1 MSEQE
6 KQQDINAENVDE
18 TVAQQTQNS
27 ESQEVKAEEAAAAQA
42 ENTEEQDAEAEKIEE
57 EIAAMAAK
65 LTPEELRGELLSAR
79 LSIRQLQNERKQ
91 LKSEFERKQA
101 ALQIEKATVMAQ
113 YDEYKK
119 NVSAEQEDKH
129 KKLMEV
135 TQKKLAEAIAANEE
149 EISRIRTRCD
159 NEIAKAKSF
168 ALEGFVKDL
177 IPSIEPLEKA
187 LFYSDR
193 NNPQQK
199 DLIEGLEMT
208 MELILKAISKNGV
221 EVIDPLNQL
230 FDPNYHQAIQHI
242 PNPAVP
248 ANHVMGVIQKGYALN
263 GRLLKPALV
272 VVSSGN

>member
-6 KQQDINAENVDE
+6 KQPDTGAENIDE
-18 TVAQQTQNS
+18 KTAEQAQNS
-27 ESQEVKAEEAAAAQA
+27 EEQEVKAEAEKA
-42 ENTEEQDAEAEKIEE
+42 ENTENQNTDDGKEE
-57 EIAAMAAK
+57 ESILADIAK
-65 LTPEELRGELLSAR
+65 LTPEEIKSELLAAR
-79 LSIRQLQNERKQ
+79 LSIRHLQAEKKQQL
-91 LKSEFERKQA
+91 SEFERKLA
-101 ALQIEKATVMAQ
+101 SLQLEKATVMSQ

-119 NVSAEQEDKH
+119 NVGAEQEDKH

-135 TQKKLAEAIAANEE
+135 TQKKLAEAIAAKDEE
-149 EISRIRTRCD
+149 LKRIMTRCD
-159 NEIAKAKSF
+159 NEIAKAKNF

-193 NNPQQK
+193 SNPQQK

-208 MELILKAISKNGV
+208 MDLLLKAISKNGV
-221 EVIDPLNQL
+221 EVIDPLNNL
-230 FDPNYHQAIQHI
+230 FDPNYHQAIQHV

-248 ANHVMGVIQKGYALN
+248 ANHVMAVIQKGYALN
-263 GRLLKPALV
+263 GRLIKPALV